1 MGAGVIFSL
10 LFIYCFALVAAKVDL
25 TNFNKL
31 SDRYYCSQSTWQF
44 HEALLECKQA
54 GMNLVSLENEEKQFD
69 LIKVLPNYIP
79 TGGFW
84 VGGARTDDRV
94 WYWVGKN
101 FTKVTF
107 TNWGTGQPTNFVG
120 DFFECMRL
128 GNYNKYDEKYMW
140 ENIDCF
146 AFLFFICEMD
156 V

>member
-1 MGAGVIFSL
+1 MS
-10 LFIYCFALVAAKVDL
+10 
-25 TNFNKL
+25 
-31 SDRYYCSQSTWQF
+31 WQF

-54 GMNLVSLENEEKQFD
+54 GMNLVSLESEEKQLD

-84 VGGARTDDRV
+84 IAGARTNDGD

-101 FTKVTF
+101 FTRVTF
-107 TNWGTGQPTNFVG
+107 TNWGSGQTTNFVG
-120 DFFECMRL
+120 DHFECMRL

-140 ENIDCF
+140 ENIHCF
-146 AFLFFICEMD
+146 KFLYFICERD